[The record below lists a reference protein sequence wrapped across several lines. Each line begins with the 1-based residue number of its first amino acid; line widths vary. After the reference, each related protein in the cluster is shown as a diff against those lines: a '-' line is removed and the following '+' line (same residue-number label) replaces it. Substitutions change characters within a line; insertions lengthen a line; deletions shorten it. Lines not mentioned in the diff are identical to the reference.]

1 MEQEKLSKLQTFVHD
16 AYYKN
21 TQYSAK
27 ENDDIIRNMIFEQLE
42 PLPEKK
48 SKFPFWMER
57 NKNQL
62 FEIMTDIITPLSNE
76 LTVEAFGD
84 LVGVEQYDVGDAK
97 EFIVSNLELFDVQL
111 KASGL
116 NHVARQRIY
125 DHKVQGTTFEM
136 GLKIYV
142 ELIDFL
148 LEKISLTTF
157 IDRVAKS
164 FNRKVCTLATG
175 MLYNAYDAVGNAQ
188 FCKQVNQAGLGE
200 ALDDMIAKVRDNTG
214 CDVVICG
221 TKQALAKVENVG
233 TVVLDDISERRQFGY
248 ISIYKGTKLVELP
261 NYYDKEI
268 DKFDLPKDML
278 LILPMDG
285 EPIVRLGFEGDLYVR
300 NATNGDERKD
310 FQLEMEMSRRLSLAV
325 MIAKVYGMVKIQ
337 K

>member
-1 MEQEKLSKLQTFVHD
+1 MEQEKLNKLQTFVRD

-21 TQYSAK
+21 TQYSSK

-76 LTVEAFGD
+76 LTINSFGD
-84 LVGVEQYDVGDAK
+84 LVAVEQYDTGDAK

-111 KASGL
+111 KASGTR
-116 NHVARQRIY
+116 HVARQRIY

-157 IDRVAKS
+157 IDRVTKS
-164 FNRKVCTLATG
+164 FNRKVCTLVTG
-175 MLYNAYDAVGNAQ
+175 MMYNAYDAVGNPQ
-188 FCKQVNQAGLGE
+188 FCKQTNQAGLGDT
-200 ALDDMIAKVRDNTG
+200 LDDLIAKVRDNTG

-221 TKQALAKVENVG
+221 TKQALAKVDNVG
-233 TVVLDDISERRQFGY
+233 TVVLDDISEKRQYGY
-248 ISIYKGTKLVELP
+248 VSIYKGSKLSELA
-261 NYYDKEI
+261 NYYDKELDAYDI
-268 DKFDLPKDML
+268 PNDTL
-278 LILPMDG
+278 LILPTDG
-285 EPIVRLGFEGDLYVR
+285 EALVHLGFEGDLYVR

-325 MIAKVYGMVKIQ
+325 MVAKVYGMIKIQ
-337 K
+337 